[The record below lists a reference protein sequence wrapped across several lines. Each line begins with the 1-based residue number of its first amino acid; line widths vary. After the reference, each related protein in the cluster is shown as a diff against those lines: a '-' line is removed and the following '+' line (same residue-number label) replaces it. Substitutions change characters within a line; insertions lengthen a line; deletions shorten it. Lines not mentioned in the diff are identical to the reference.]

1 MDLQLKGKAA
11 LVLASS
17 SGLGKGVAME
27 LAREGAKVTL
37 FSTNE
42 DKLRTTQDLIFA
54 ETGNEPSYVVGS
66 ADKVEDIQ
74 RAVEHTLSTFDS
86 LDVLVT
92 NAPGPKGGPFASLLQ
107 EDWDSAYHFS
117 LMAHVTAIRQ
127 ALPHMT
133 KQGWGRILCIT
144 SSSVKQAIDNLMLS
158 NAFRLATVGMV
169 KTLSRE
175 VAPQG
180 ILVNVIGSGS
190 METPRIEALD
200 SQNAAKAGVSLED
213 WQLKQAASIPL
224 GRYGQPAEFGRL
236 AAFLCSGANTY
247 LTGQAIVIDGGRGT
261 AY

>member
-1 MDLQLKGKAA
+1 MDLQLNGKVA

-27 LAREGAKVTL
+27 LAREGALVTL
-37 FSTNE
+37 FSTKE
-42 DKLRTTQDLIFA
+42 DKLQQAQAQIKA
-54 ETGNEPSYVVGS
+54 ETGQEPAYVVGS
-66 ADKVEDIQ
+66 VANREDLA
-74 RAVEHTLSTFDS
+74 RAVSQTVARFGS

-92 NAPGPKGGPFASLLQ
+92 NAPGPKGGPFASLLE
-107 EDWDSAYHFS
+107 EDWDSAYN
-117 LMAHVTAIRQ
+117 LNLKAHVAAIRQ
-127 ALPHMT
+127 ALPHME
-133 KQGWGRILCIT
+133 KQGFGRILCIT

-158 NAFRLATVGMV
+158 NAFRLATVGMA
-169 KTLSRE
+169 KTLARE
-175 VAPQG
+175 VAQKG

-200 SQNAAKAGVSLED
+200 TQNAAKAGVSLEE
-213 WQLKQAASIPL
+213 WQSQQAKKIPL

-247 LTGQAIVIDGGRGT
+247 LTGQAIVIDGGVTT